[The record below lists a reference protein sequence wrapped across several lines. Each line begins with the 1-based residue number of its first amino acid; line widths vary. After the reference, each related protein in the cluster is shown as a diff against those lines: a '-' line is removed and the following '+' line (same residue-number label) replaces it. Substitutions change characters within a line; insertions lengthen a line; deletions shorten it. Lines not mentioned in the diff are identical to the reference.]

1 MNVWYRVSDLDAACR
16 FYVKRLGFVERYRD
30 DEDRWARLE
39 LNGVELSLTE
49 DPDADTGEG
58 VMFTADVPNLKDEAE
73 RLRAAGV
80 DVSTVIEIP
89 GSMRLVDIQDPDGNR
104 IQLTEEV

>member
-16 FYVKRLGFVERYRD
+16 FYVGRLGFTERYRD

-39 LNGVELSLTE
+39 LGGIELALTE
-49 DPDADTGEG
+49 DPNVVSGDG
-58 VMFTADVPNLKDEAE
+58 VVFTADVPNLKEEAQ

-80 DVSTVIEIP
+80 DVSTVVEIP

>member
-1 MNVWYRVSDLDAACR
+1 MNVWYRVTDLDAACR
-16 FYVKRLGFVERYRD
+16 FYVERLGFAERYRD

-39 LNGVELSLTE
+39 LGGVELSITE
-49 DPDADTGEG
+49 DPNVSPGDG
-58 VMFTADVPNLKDEAE
+58 VVFTADVPNLKAEAQ

-89 GSMRLVDIQDPDGNR
+89 GSMRLVDILDLDGNR

>member
-1 MNVWYRVSDLDAACR
+1 MNVWYRVKDLDKACR
-16 FYVKRLGFVERYRD
+16 FYVERLGFAERYRD
-30 DEDRWARLE
+30 EEDRWARLE

-49 DPDADTGEG
+49 DENMSGGDG
-58 VMFTADVPNLKDEAE
+58 VVFTADVPNLKDEAE